1 MWRFLLLSAGLL
13 SLLGC
18 DSKKTASATVSGT
31 VMYNGKAVNGA
42 VLNLFKTTGAGDS
55 INIPVSQ
62 EGTFR
67 VSDVPEGEYKV
78 IIQPSAGFSQNIK
91 GWDKAKIAEYQ
102 SKIDEMK
109 TPATIPIPD
118 KYKKLTSSDLKMTIV
133 KGEQTINFELK
144 D

>member
-1 MWRFLLLSAGLL
+1 
-13 SLLGC
+13 
-18 DSKKTASATVSGT
+18 
-31 VMYNGKAVNGA
+31 MYNGKAVNGA